1 MDQPQIDE
9 EDQSYVQTQQVLL
22 AAAHHD
28 LEALRAL
35 LKTIPA
41 TVQDDETG
49 YTPLHAAIA
58 ACVPDT
64 AVSSNGTNGTT
75 TASSLQHEETLAL
88 AEKTM
93 RLLFQNGA
101 IWNDLDAENETPG
114 CLALRLGLMPLYEV
128 MVDAGVRAELLMNR
142 LDAYEPLG
150 GDEDDE
156 DDDEDVEI
164 IDVPQSDGMANG
176 STDATGEDV
185 PTIQINGEANGDE
198 STESGNYL
206 HSDLTFQDDRLV
218 DSSNNGVMMEW
229 ESRIMEESVARLAPT
244 SGQSVLNI
252 GHGMAIID
260 SMFQAKSPA
269 AHHIIE
275 AHPQVLEQMQQ
286 TGWRSSDEATSTSTK
301 YPGVTVHAGKWQ
313 DILPQLITAGTTFDC
328 IYFDTFAEDYKA
340 FRHFFEELVIGLLK
354 PGGRW
359 SFFNGMGADR
369 QVCYDVYTK
378 VVEMDLFEAGF
389 DIEWTEVET
398 KEAEREGEWQGLRR
412 RYWALDKY
420 RLPVCTFV
428 A

>member
-1 MDQPQIDE
+1 MDGQQTE
-9 EDQSYVQTQQVLL
+9 EDDQSYVQTQQVLL

-28 LEALRAL
+28 LEALRSL

-41 TVQDDETG
+41 TVQDDESG

-58 ACVPDT
+58 ACVPDQE
-64 AVSSNGTNGTT
+64 SSSVGTNGD
-75 TASSLQHEETLAL
+75 SSAANPQQEETLAL
-88 AEKTM
+88 AEKTL

-114 CLALRLGLMPLYEV
+114 CLAHRLGLMPLYEV

-142 LDAYEPLG
+142 LDDYEPLG
-150 GDEDDE
+150 GDDE
-156 DDDEDVEI
+156 DEDEDVEI
-164 IDVPQSDGMANG
+164 FDVSQNGEMANG
-176 STDATGEDV
+176 STDAAAEEL

-229 ESRIMEESVARLAPT
+229 ESRIMQESVDRLAPT
-244 SGQSVLNI
+244 AGLSVLNI
-252 GHGMAIID
+252 GHGMGIID
-260 SMFQAKSPA
+260 TMFQAKSPT

-286 TGWRSSDEATSTSTK
+286 TGWRSSDEATSKSTK

-313 DILPQLITAGTTFDC
+313 DILPQLVTAGTTFDC

-340 FRHFFEELVIGLLK
+340 FRHFFEEFVIGLLK

-420 RLPVCTFV
+420 RLPICTFV